1 MQSDL
6 IIVST
11 TSAAMTL
18 AHPALAS
25 LPPFSFLV
33 TFYVFPSPLAACRMP
48 HAAYLSQQPPP
59 TPSLTA
65 AHCQLHLLVSAATPA
80 PGAHLVSLLLCTAIT
95 YIQGT
100 TYKIILYIN
109 NEERVHRSHNLPAV
123 KEK

>member
-1 MQSDL
+1 
-6 IIVST
+6 
-11 TSAAMTL
+11 
-18 AHPALAS
+18 
-25 LPPFSFLV
+25 
-33 TFYVFPSPLAACRMP
+33 MP
-48 HAAYLSQQPPP
+48 HAAYLSQQPPS
-59 TPSLTA
+59 PSLTA